1 MRDKKFKRFYGCIVF
16 SSAFLVFY
24 LLLHFNC
31 SGQDKPVLLTDTA
44 ATRSISLDKRY
55 WKFHPGDNLH
65 WAQPAFSDSS
75 WVSLSLTSFGRDH
88 YSGAPLPVGWSGFG
102 WFRIWIRKQNAALT
116 ETWGLYLNHD
126 AASEVYLDG
135 KKIASLGKVG
145 HSKQEM
151 TAVREPYH
159 SIPLAIPD
167 TLPHLL
173 AIRYSNYMEYYPNF
187 VGFESRIQDLDT
199 MNRSQKA
206 ERKVMGQMLMSVA
219 ISAIL
224 VILHLLIFIFS
235 PRQKIHFYYVLFVS
249 VVGLGLYARYQTF
262 VSTVPAD
269 QILATRVFLAFVT
282 LHLSLGL
289 LLIYHAC
296 YNRLPRRKTIIM
308 LLCSWPVAIYAL
320 VDWYEF
326 WYNARIV
333 EMHNWYQVIFVLIFY
348 TDAFVAML
356 RAIKNGNKKLSL
368 IAVGMILLVTVG
380 TVVGS
385 NMFGWFTMMQVM
397 VSFAWGNLLVPVL
410 FSIYLAIDVAATN
423 RNLAFQL
430 TLNEKLAAEN
440 LTKEQEKN
448 RLIAG
453 QAERL
458 EKMVLERTAQ
468 VREQADKL
476 REMDVVKS
484 RFFVNLTHEFKTPL
498 NLIINPAKELL
509 RQTRE
514 ALPHRYAK
522 FILENA
528 ERLLQLINQLMDLSK
543 LEGGQL
549 GVDPQAVELVR
560 WLSGYVQ
567 QHSSLAEH
575 RNIRLRFSCDHAQMW
590 VQTDLDKIKKMV
602 QNLLSNAIK
611 FSDDNSEITVMLD
624 KTETGEFTISVKD
637 QGIGIPAEKL
647 PFIFDRFYQV
657 DSSDSRS
664 REGAGIGLALTK
676 ELAVLLGGTITVDAS
691 DGEGSTFVLRL
702 PYIETV
708 ERNEAHGDSDQEP
721 EQLGPVKKD
730 REDPGVSPL
739 ETPEDDLPL
748 VLLVE
753 DNADLREFMT
763 LSFSEKYRVITAQDG
778 EEGVR
783 MALEKI
789 PLLVITDLM
798 MPRKDGYQLCE
809 ALKNDE
815 RTSHVPIVMLTAKTD
830 TESRIQGIST
840 GADAYLAKP
849 FDKRELL
856 ATTDNLI
863 RVRERLRVK
872 YAQQD
877 VWLTGFEQLPSIEQK
892 FLDKVRNAIGDH
904 IEDSLFGTDQL
915 AGEMALSRT
924 QLHRKLKQLINQS
937 PGEMIRIFRMQRAHE
952 LLQQSAG
959 TIAEVGYMVGY
970 GNPANFS
977 TSFTRHFGYPPSEV
991 AKRS

>member
-1 MRDKKFKRFYGCIVF
+1 MRDKKIKEFYRCLVI
-16 SSAFLVFY
+16 SSAFIVFF
-24 LLLHFNC
+24 LLPHFKC
-31 SGQDKPVLLTDTA
+31 IGQDKPVLLTDSA
-44 ATRSISLDKRY
+44 ARKSIGLDKRA
-55 WKFHPGDNLH
+55 WKFHPGDNLR
-65 WAQPAFSDSS
+65 WAQPGFSDSS
-75 WVSLSLTSFGRDH
+75 WISPSLTSFGRDR
-88 YSGAPLPVGWSGFG
+88 YSMGPVPAGWKGFG
-102 WFRIWIRKQNAALT
+102 WFRLWVKKQNIALT

-126 AASEVYLDG
+126 AASEVYFDG

-145 HSKQEM
+145 HSKQDM
-151 TAVREPYH
+151 IAVREPYQC
-159 SIPLAIPD
+159 IPLAISD

-206 ERKVMGQMLMSVA
+206 EQEIMGHMLMSVSV
-219 ISAIL
+219 SAIL

-235 PRQKIHFYYVLFVS
+235 PKQKIHFYYVLFVS

-262 VSTVPAD
+262 VSTVPVH
-269 QILATRVFLAFVT
+269 QILAARVFLAFVT

-296 YNRLPRRKTIIM
+296 YNRLPRRKTLLM
-308 LLCSWPVAIYAL
+308 LLCSWPIAIFAL

-326 WYNARIV
+326 WYHPLI
-333 EMHNWYQVIFVLIFY
+333 EKLHNWYQVIFVLIFY
-348 TDAFVAML
+348 TDAFIAML

-385 NMFGWFTMMQVM
+385 NMFGWFTTTQVM
-397 VSFAWGNLLVPVL
+397 IAFAWGNLLIPVL

-430 TLNEKLAAEN
+430 NLNEKLAAEN
-440 LTKEQEKN
+440 LTKEQEKS

-476 REMDVVKS
+476 REMDMVKS

-509 RQTRE
+509 RQTKE
-514 ALPHRYAK
+514 AVPQRYAK
-522 FILENA
+522 FILQNT
-528 ERLLQLINQLMDLSK
+528 ERLLQLINQLLDLSK
-543 LEGGQL
+543 LESGQL
-549 GVDPQAVELVR
+549 GVDAQAVELVR

-567 QHSSLAEH
+567 QHSSLTEH
-575 RNIRLRFSCDHAQMW
+575 RNIRLRFSCAHPHMW
-590 VQTDLDKIKKMV
+590 VMIDLDKIKKMV

-611 FSDDNSEITVMLD
+611 FSEDNSEITVVLA
-624 KTETGEFTISVKD
+624 KTETREITISVRD

-657 DSSDSRS
+657 ESSDSRS

-676 ELAVLLGGTITVDAS
+676 ELAGMLGGTISVHSS
-691 DGEGSTFVLRL
+691 DGEGSTFILSL
-702 PYIETV
+702 PYV
-708 ERNEAHGDSDQEP
+708 EALEKNEAHIASDVEEVERRQAAQDSELPAVLPP
-721 EQLGPVKKD
+721 EA
-730 REDPGVSPL
+730 
-739 ETPEDDLPL
+739 PEDDLPL

-753 DNADLREFMT
+753 DNADLREFIT
-763 LSFSEKYRVITAQDG
+763 LSFSEDYRILTAQDG
-778 EEGVR
+778 EEGIR

-798 MPRKDGYQLCE
+798 MPKKDGYQVCE
-809 ALKNDE
+809 VLKNDE

-849 FDKRELL
+849 FDKRELM
-856 ATTDNLI
+856 ATTENLI
-863 RVRERLRVK
+863 RGRKRLREK
-872 YAQQD
+872 YGQHD

-915 AGEMALSRT
+915 ASEMALSRT

-977 TSFTRHFGYPPSEV
+977 TSFTRHFGYPPSEA